1 MLNIQGRWK
10 GELTYGKMYRKH
22 AGAKLQFE
30 MDLFQNGNAI
40 SGTAIDVSGVGG
52 NEFGATIQGQLNGN
66 AIEFVKQYT
75 FAHYYQTG
83 GKTKLDKNR
92 KGSEIGYTGA
102 YNEAKQQFEGTWK
115 IISKY
120 KILGFIPYNFISSG
134 SWEMS
139 RNKQDE

>member
-30 MDLFQNGNAI
+30 MDLVQNGSAI
-40 SGTAIDVSGVGG
+40 SGTAIDISGVGV

-75 FAHYYQTG
+75 FTHHYQTG

-92 KGSEIGYTGA
+92 KGSEIVYTGI
-102 YNEAKQQFEGTWK
+102 YNQAKQQFEGSWK

-120 KILGFIPYNFISSG
+120 KILGFIPYNFVSSG
-134 SWEMS
+134 SWVMS
-139 RNKQDE
+139 RKKWDE